1 MLAGK
6 KQGGHARKLGYDK
19 SRTQEDQ
26 KDTQKSSLSLVN
38 KKEEKKENDN
48 NKRPKR
54 HFKKLDIHIR
64 GDVM

>member
-1 MLAGK
+1 LEINRRP
-6 KQGGHARKLGYDK
+6 HRKLTYGQVENSGETK
-19 SRTQEDQ
+19 

-38 KKEEKKENDN
+38 KKGRKKKDDN

-54 HFKKLDIHIR
+54 LFKKLDIHIR